1 MDNRDNVLEIGLGHY
16 GSTHFI
22 WKHLF
27 HNILTIEKDWD
38 RIRKFGRNIFDF
50 YGEWNLQGSYFINHK
65 SYEPKSVESV
75 RKILKGKYLDL
86 LFIDAQH
93 DYRSVLTDF
102 ILYKDLLKKGGII
115 AFHDI
120 QCKLHDKGVPH
131 FIEDLKEGRIDG
143 KIYKVNKIIHTQH
156 LGIGW
161 IQKGE

>member
-1 MDNRDNVLEIGLGHY
+1 M
-16 GSTHFI
+16 
-22 WKHLF
+22 
-27 HNILTIEKDWD
+27 
-38 RIRKFGRNIFDF
+38 
-50 YGEWNLQGSYFINHK
+50 
-65 SYEPKSVESV
+65 
-75 RKILKGKYLDL
+75 DL

-102 ILYKDLLKKGGII
+102 ILYKDLVRSGGII
-115 AFHDI
+115 AYHDI

-143 KIYKVNKIIHTQH
+143 RIYKVNKIIHTQH